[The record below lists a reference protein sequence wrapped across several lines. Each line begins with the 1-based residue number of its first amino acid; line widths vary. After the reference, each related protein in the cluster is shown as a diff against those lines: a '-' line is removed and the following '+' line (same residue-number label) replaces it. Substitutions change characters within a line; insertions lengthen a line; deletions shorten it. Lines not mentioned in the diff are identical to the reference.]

1 LLCKNVAGRQFIFQD
16 DNAPVHRSLLI
27 CLWKKEHHI
36 SSFTRPAQSPDI
48 NVIENVWKVVKVHVQ
63 KDLSHIKSRKDL
75 IESVLKAWSKLHRTY
90 IRQLYE
96 SIPRRIRSVI
106 AQKGSITK
114 Y

>member
-1 LLCKNVAGRQFIFQD
+1 MSPVSRRNQNKLNGAECGKTKQRSTVKRIVAKATLD
-16 DNAPVHRSLLI
+16 
-27 CLWKKEHHI
+27 
-36 SSFTRPAQSPDI
+36 
-48 NVIENVWKVVKVHVQ
+48 ENK
-63 KDLSHIKSRKDL
+63 

-106 AQKGSITK
+106 AQKGSITN

>member
-1 LLCKNVAGRQFIFQD
+1 MCRKIYHN
-16 DNAPVHRSLLI
+16 
-27 CLWKKEHHI
+27 
-36 SSFTRPAQSPDI
+36 
-48 NVIENVWKVVKVHVQ
+48 
-63 KDLSHIKSRKDL
+63 IKSPQDL